1 MSKDCVVCENE
12 IEPPERAEFSKLC
25 LQCGEV
31 QARVERKSWCVVQ
44 EYGKGGYMFVTP
56 EAAKITLK
64 QTNQKEI
71 RT

>member
-44 EYGKGGYMFVTP
+44 VNDTKGLSIPTYTYI
-56 EAAKITLK
+56 E
-64 QTNQKEI
+64 
-71 RT
+71 